1 MPRMGLLRGNNGA
14 PIFGW
19 RVTLLLVVLVI
30 FRLSFAMGQLP
41 VAFSYVDNPGYYLG
55 TDSPDDN
62 FQSQGSTLYSLSE
75 LQGTNITC
83 VGDFSQSKATNGTG
97 RCLYKNPVNLLDQ
110 GACLQKHFGTMF
122 SFHIPP
128 ISNST
133 HSQQVSRGLAFIM
146 TSNDTST
153 DSSGLQ
159 NSTTNGQAFP
169 GDNLAVQ
176 IEIVQVSHVYR
187 LYTTDI
193 TIGVNGV
200 FGPVDR
206 SIQAQTLTVWIDYDF
221 GTQLLVIYI
230 GDISQKPMEPII
242 EPIWMINLTETLSG
256 DIFVG
261 FQGVIANMNSGL
273 EDFLH
278 NSIFVWTFDTNG
290 PAPDLPRTA
299 DGGLQGK
306 GDSTLIRSFQVVMV
320 LILLLFLAFI
330 VLFIFRLKRRNAR
343 LQTELAKKYD
353 INTSVLCNQGPKNFE
368 YKTLS
373 TATKGFSSSQLVG
386 TGGFGSVYMGKLV
399 LKKDGKPIE
408 IAVKRIS
415 DTSNQGA
422 TEFLAEVKIIGQV
435 QHRNL
440 VRLLGW
446 CHERDELLLVYDYMP
461 NGSLY
466 QHLHNSTPGEI
477 VLTWSRR
484 LKIVS
489 GVATALAFLHDE
501 WVQRVIHRDVKSSN
515 IMLDHD
521 FYARLGDFGL
531 ARTAEHD
538 KELLCT
544 EVAGTRG
551 YLAPE
556 LGVTFRP
563 TEKTDVYSFGAVV
576 LEVATGKKPRL
587 SSEDRESLKEIFLV
601 DWVWN
606 LYRDE
611 ALLDAADSTLHNAY
625 DPREMVMFLKIGLLC
640 CHPNPDERPSMRDVI
655 SIWKGSSPFP
665 PLPRGRPVPVFPL
678 NADGL
683 GIACKWDETTVVVRN
698 SHVQADEAGSG
709 TFKSDTVSPSQ
720 GDSDSPLSEKAEE
733 RSGSSASNKLHY
745 RPRTSTSLPF

>member
-1 MPRMGLLRGNNGA
+1 MA
-14 PIFGW
+14 P
-19 RVTLLLVVLVI
+19 VV
-30 FRLSFAMGQLP
+30 
-41 VAFSYVDNPGYYLG
+41 
-55 TDSPDDN
+55 
-62 FQSQGSTLYSLSE
+62 
-75 LQGTNITC
+75 
-83 VGDFSQSKATNGTG
+83 
-97 RCLYKNPVNLLDQ
+97 
-110 GACLQKHFGTMF
+110 
-122 SFHIPP
+122 
-128 ISNST
+128 
-133 HSQQVSRGLAFIM
+133 
-146 TSNDTST
+146 
-153 DSSGLQ
+153 
-159 NSTTNGQAFP
+159 
-169 GDNLAVQ
+169 
-176 IEIVQVSHVYR
+176 
-187 LYTTDI
+187 
-193 TIGVNGV
+193 
-200 FGPVDR
+200 
-206 SIQAQTLTVWIDYDF
+206 
-221 GTQLLVIYI
+221 
-230 GDISQKPMEPII
+230 KPK
-242 EPIWMINLTETLSG
+242 WINLTQTLSG

-261 FQGVIANMNSGL
+261 FQGVIANMSSASG
-273 EDFLH
+273 DYLH
-278 NSIFVWTFDTNG
+278 NSILVWTFNTNG
-290 PAPDLPRTA
+290 PAPDVPRTA
-299 DGGLQGK
+299 DGGLLGK
-306 GDSTLIRSFQVVMV
+306 GGSTLSLMIIGSLLVV
-320 LILLLFLAFI
+320 LGLFFAFI
-330 VLFIFRLKRRNAR
+330 ARFISRFISRLKRRNAR
-343 LQTELAKKYD
+343 LTELVAKKYD
-353 INTSVLCNQGPKNFE
+353 INTSVLCNQGPKNFQ

-386 TGGFGSVYMGKLV
+386 TGGFGRVYMGKLV

-422 TEFLAEVKIIGQV
+422 SEFLAEVKIIGQV

-446 CHERDELLLVYDYMP
+446 CHERDKLLLVYDYMP

-466 QHLHNSTPGEI
+466 QHLHNSTPGET

-531 ARTAEHD
+531 ARAAEHD

-587 SSEDRESLKEIFLV
+587 SSEDKESLKEIFLV

-606 LYRDE
+606 LYQDE

-625 DPREMVMFLKIGLLC
+625 DPREMVMFLKVGLLC

-665 PLPRGRPVPVFPL
+665 PLPRGRPVPEFPL

-683 GIACKWDETTVVVRN
+683 GVACQWDETTVVVPN
-698 SHVQADEAGSG
+698 SHVQADEAGSE
-709 TFKSDTVSPSQ
+709 TFKSDTYHTCITVSPSQ
-720 GDSDSPLSEKAEE
+720 GDSNSPLSEKAEE